1 MPSRL
6 IQRHDQFFK
15 RLLEHEGTAGA
26 LLRERLPPA
35 VADRLGPDAPELVSG
50 SFVNRELQEHQ
61 TDRLYRVRMVDGE
74 TAFIYALIEH
84 KSSPD
89 PHMALQLLS
98 YMVQIWQWWIR
109 HESLVTAEDQV
120 NEWPGTFL
128 VLDAAGF
135 RGTQGR
141 TDAGM
146 AALRC
151 FGSDQSMVLV
161 SEIHTI
167 YPLTY
172 APPLP

>member
-6 IQRHDQFFK
+6 IQRHDQFLK

-89 PHMALQLLS
+89 PHVALQLLGYRCRS
-98 YMVQIWQWWIR
+98 GSGGSGTR
-109 HESLVTAEDQV
+109 ALCAAEDQL
-120 NEWPGTFL
+120 NEWAETL
-128 VLDAAGF
+128 LDAS
-135 RGTQGR
+135 TL
-141 TDAGM
+141 DAV
-146 AALRC
+146 
-151 FGSDQSMVLV
+151 FG
-161 SEIHTI
+161 
-167 YPLTY
+167 
-172 APPLP
+172 ARRAN